1 MQDDLTVIYY
11 TANAIND
18 YFSKNVREHLLK
30 AINGFPLI
38 SVSKKPMDFGRNICV
53 GETPRNHVNT
63 YRQATTGAKEAK
75 TKYIGLAEDDILYS
89 PEHFKRRPRPGVF
102 AYNIGV
108 WGFYTWNDPPIFS
121 WKGRRNLSGL
131 ICERDLFIEAMEER
145 FAMYPSDEDV
155 PPESWTEP
163 GKYEHTLGITVR
175 QTEEFYSNPA
185 NIMFSH
191 EQALAF
197 GNLGT
202 RKKLGELR
210 AIEIPYWGTAQEI
223 MKVYKP

>member
-1 MQDDLTVIYY
+1 MQDDLTIIHY
-11 TANAIND
+11 TANVISDHFA
-18 YFSKNVREHLLK
+18 KNVQGQLLK
-30 AINGFPLI
+30 AAAGRPLI

-53 GETPRNHVNT
+53 GNTPRNHVNT
-63 YRQATTGAKEAK
+63 YRQATIGAKEAK
-75 TKYIGLAEDDILYS
+75 TKYIAMTEDDILYCS
-89 PEHFKRRPRPGVF
+89 EHFRHRPKPGVF

-108 WGFYTWNDPPIFS
+108 WGIYTWNDPPIFS
-121 WKGRRNLSGL
+121 WKGRRNLHSL

-155 PPESWTEP
+155 PPESWAEP
-163 GKYEHTLGITVR
+163 GKYERSLGITIR

-185 NIMFSH
+185 LVFFSH

-202 RKKLGELR
+202 KKKLGELR
-210 AIEIPYWGTAQEI
+210 AIEIPYWGTAKEV
-223 MKVYKP
+223 MKIYKP